1 LLREQVKVKVRTEE
15 QIDKDITAN
24 NARIQN
30 LEDQFADGSI
40 DFKTF
45 NELRTKYS
53 QKINQL
59 EREKTCG
66 ESLTGQAKLL
76 KSGLNLVENFLT
88 VFAKADVFKKK
99 RLLGSTFPEKIQI
112 S

>member
-1 LLREQVKVKVRTEE
+1 MD
-15 QIDKDITAN
+15 ID
-24 NARIQN
+24 
-30 LEDQFADGSI
+30 S
-40 DFKTF
+40 KTF

-66 ESLTGQAKLL
+66 ESLAGQAKLL
-76 KSGLNLVENFLT
+76 KSGLNLVENFPT

-112 S
+112 SENKCRIEKMNRVLLLMLAADKGFMAKKTDNFLKI